1 MRHILASSLL
11 LSSLLFP
18 AAAKASNSM
27 DGAATTT
34 TPVQVSTGVIAPVL
48 IGSPSLKLPAS
59 YPSEDFPAGYLLGV
73 TLTVDE
79 NGQPQ
84 NIRVVNSYDAFLDA
98 YVLNAVRQFRFR
110 PATLDNQTV
119 PVDLTLNVEV
129 ER

>member
-1 MRHILASSLL
+1 MRHLLASSLL

-18 AAAKASNSM
+18 AAAKAGTM
-27 DGAATTT
+27 DDAATAT
-34 TPVQVSTGVIAPVL
+34 TPVKVSTGVIAPVL
-48 IGSPSLKLPAS
+48 MGSPSLNLPAAYS
-59 YPSEDFPAGYLLGV
+59 AESFPAGYTLGV

-84 NIRVVNSYDAFLDA
+84 NIRVVNSYDAYLDE
-98 YVLNAVRQFRFR
+98 YVVNAVRQFRFR

-119 PVDLTLNVEV
+119 PVDLKLNVEV